1 MLNLK
6 NILSVLVVCL
16 LGIVAFW
23 FSRAAAIDQAP
34 KDVIAGI
41 QARIVGGAGGWNAC
55 MHNRQFGPVYGGAAR
70 ANPDSVVS
78 IMAYDVSDGPV
89 LVSGET
95 WPDYWSLSLYEQNSD
110 AFYVLND
117 RDLPSRDFRLVIS
130 DQSVDGLSSGD
141 QFVETPTKRGIM
153 LIRRYVKEAADMP
166 GIHANQ
172 DKLKCGLLKEARDD

>member
-1 MLNLK
+1 MLNFK
-6 NILSVLVVCL
+6 NILSALVISAIGLC
-16 LGIVAFW
+16 AFW

-34 KDVIAGI
+34 KDVMAGI
-41 QARIVGGAGGWNAC
+41 QARIVGGSGGWNAC

-78 IMAYDVSDGPV
+78 IMAYDVSEGPV

-95 WPDYWSLSLYEQNSD
+95 WPEYWSISLYEQNSD

-130 DQSVDGLSSGD
+130 DRSVDGLSSGD
-141 QFVETPTKRGIM
+141 KFVESPTKRGIM
-153 LIRRYVKEAADMP
+153 LIRRYAKEAAVMP

-172 DKLKCGLLKEARDD
+172 DKLSCGLLREARGD

>member
-1 MLNLK
+1 MLSFK
-6 NILSVLVVCL
+6 NMLSALVICASGL
-16 LGIVAFW
+16 CAFW
-23 FSRAAAIDQAP
+23 FSRAAVIDKAP
-34 KDVIAGI
+34 KDVMAGI

-78 IMAYDVSDGPV
+78 IMAYDVSEGPV

-117 RDLPSRDFRLVIS
+117 RELEGSAFRLVIA
-130 DQSVDGLSSGD
+130 DKAGAEAESGD
-141 QFVETPTKRGIM
+141 LIAQSPTPKGIM
-153 LIRRYVKEAADMP
+153 LIRRYVKEESDMP
-166 GIHANQ
+166 RIRDNQ
-172 DKLKCGLLKEARDD
+172 DKLKCGLLSSETQ